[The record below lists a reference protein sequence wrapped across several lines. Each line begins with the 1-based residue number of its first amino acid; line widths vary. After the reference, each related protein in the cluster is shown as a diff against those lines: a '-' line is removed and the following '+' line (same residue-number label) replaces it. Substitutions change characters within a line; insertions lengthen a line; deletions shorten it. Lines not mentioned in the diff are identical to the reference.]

1 MRISKI
7 IGIVTLGCLLLTA
20 CKKNDYYVDSGTSNP
35 KFNGTVM
42 DYLQSKTGVFDT
54 TVQVIKLAGME
65 KVFSTD
71 TITFFAP
78 NNICIRNLVTNYN
91 FYLSSLGRDTVK
103 KLSDIDP
110 SVWKN
115 LMSLYVFKGARKLTD
130 FHQLD
135 LDVINSFSGGMYVSY
150 NGRPMNIGVRY
161 NDEGSIKYA
170 GYRSLYISYILDL
183 TRPTYLVGTTWTSN
197 GTWIMARVTSSDIQP
212 TNGVVH
218 VIAFS
223 NPPHSLGF
231 DFNYFLSLVN

>member
-1 MRISKI
+1 MELNKI
-7 IGIVTLGCLLLTA
+7 VGIVSVCFLLLVS

-42 DYLQSKTGVFDT
+42 EYLQSKTGVFDT

-65 KVFSTD
+65 KVFTND

-78 NNICIRNLVTNYN
+78 NNICIRNLVAFYN
-91 FYLSSLGRDTVK
+91 ARQSSLGKDTVR
-103 KLSDIDP
+103 KLSDIDT
-110 SVWKN
+110 SVWRN
-115 LMSLYVFKGARKLTD
+115 LVSLYVFKGARKLAD

-135 LDVINSFSGGMYVSY
+135 ISVLNSFPGGMYVSY
-150 NGRPMNIGVRY
+150 NGRPMNIGVKY

-170 GYRSLYISYILDL
+170 GYRSLNISYIKDL
-183 TRPTYLVGTTWTSN
+183 TNPYFLGTTTWTGN
-197 GTWIMARVTSSDIQP
+197 GNWIIARVTSSDIQP

-223 NPPHSLGF
+223 NPDHNLGF
-231 DFNYFLSLVN
+231 DTNYFLSLVN